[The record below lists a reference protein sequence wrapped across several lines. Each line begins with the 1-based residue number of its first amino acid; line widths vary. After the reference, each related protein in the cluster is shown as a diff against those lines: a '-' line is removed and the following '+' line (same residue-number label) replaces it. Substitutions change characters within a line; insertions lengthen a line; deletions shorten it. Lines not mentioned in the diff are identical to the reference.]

1 MVQMPLQQQNQNSF
15 WFCCFHPGFLK
26 QQNQKMLKQQ
36 NQNMFWFCCFRKP
49 GWKQENRF
57 GNTQNQKSAQN
68 KNRDSPTVME
78 SGSPEDGGPDRTS
91 GLDSMLQQQRWT
103 IRWLVWSSVRQQ
115 PIQTSEPD
123 LKASWVLPASQ
134 FSADP
139 VERHGAGNPVASSTE
154 LTAGTEVKLKGPAAT
169 ESTSD
174 YQFCYTVT
182 GTWIRV
188 RWVHRNQDVGAGLVG
203 HG

>member
-1 MVQMPLQQQNQNSF
+1 
-15 WFCCFHPGFLK
+15 
-26 QQNQKMLKQQ
+26 MLKQQ

-78 SGSPEDGGPDRTS
+78 SGSPADGGPDRTG

-174 YQFCYTVT
+174 YQFCYTELVRYLDQGPLGSQESGCRRWSGRSRLGPDSRWRHWT
-182 GTWIRV
+182 GCPPPAW
-188 RWVHRNQDVGAGLVG
+188 NQNNQLEPGQ
-203 HG
+203 